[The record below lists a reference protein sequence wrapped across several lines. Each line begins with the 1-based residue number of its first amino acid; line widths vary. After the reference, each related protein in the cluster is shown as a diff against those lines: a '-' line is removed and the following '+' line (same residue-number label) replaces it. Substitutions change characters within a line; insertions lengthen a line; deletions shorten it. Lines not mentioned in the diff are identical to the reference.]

1 MFAASELYARGYRGV
16 TFFEGEDK
24 LGSLLEKYNGQK
36 SAHGFFEFEEIKFER
51 LSRNPDAEDAS
62 GMSASKLRQAVIAK
76 DFDAFNKG
84 VTKSAQPYAKKMF
97 DNLSTIL
104 GSTEENLEELVV
116 KQQKPKLDVLNN
128 IASRKDNQPFP
139 LSWNADDNEIKVGGK
154 VYVTPQEAN
163 KFLRFYD
170 GRSEDEQELMQ
181 KALRSAKTTVN
192 LFKNLNFKF
201 TTAQESI

>member
-1 MFAASELYARGYRGV
+1 M
-16 TFFEGEDK
+16 FFELLNGNDFFIISDNS
-24 LGSLLEKYNGQK
+24 LVLSIGLIFLFLIIFFAILLEYFSSPN
-36 SAHGFFEFEEIKFER
+36 S
-51 LSRNPDAEDAS
+51 
-62 GMSASKLRQAVIAK
+62 
-76 DFDAFNKG
+76 
-84 VTKSAQPYAKKMF
+84 KKMF

-181 KALRSAKTTVN
+181 KGDGAHTATIDLTGSYHTDMTMTQQGN
-192 LFKNLNFKF
+192 
-201 TTAQESI
+201 TAQSYSLTQNCQTSGGCSVSVTQGN

>member
-1 MFAASELYARGYRGV
+1 
-16 TFFEGEDK
+16 
-24 LGSLLEKYNGQK
+24 
-36 SAHGFFEFEEIKFER
+36 
-51 LSRNPDAEDAS
+51 
-62 GMSASKLRQAVIAK
+62 
-76 DFDAFNKG
+76 
-84 VTKSAQPYAKKMF
+84 MF